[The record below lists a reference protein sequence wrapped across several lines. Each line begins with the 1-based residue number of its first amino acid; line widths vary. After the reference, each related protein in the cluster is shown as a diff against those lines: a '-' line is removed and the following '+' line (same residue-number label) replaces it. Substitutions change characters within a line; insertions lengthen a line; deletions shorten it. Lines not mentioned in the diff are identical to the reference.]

1 MLWKRV
7 TAALGAAIAVGAAN
21 AQIPSAPATDW
32 ATFSRFLSLMN
43 VFVQAA
49 SASCPTSATTGQGC
63 DPNAAQRAF
72 DDIVNGRNPEANAV
86 MLDIFAGVP
95 QAEREKMLA
104 IGRSMAAMSRKQTAA
119 VGPGPTAG
127 ENAAIRARKDLAQM
141 GLVYHDPAQFIN
153 AVKRKDA
160 IAVRLFLSGRG
171 VEPDARDSWGV
182 SALELAKRGGDAE
195 IIALVSGA
203 QPR

>member
-1 MLWKRV
+1 MFWKRV
-7 TAALGAAIAVGAAN
+7 TAALGAAIAVGAVN
-21 AQIPSAPATDW
+21 AQTPSSPATDW
-32 ATFSRFLSLMN
+32 ATVSRFLALVN

-49 SASCPTSATTGQGC
+49 SASCPPGATSTQGC
-63 DPNAAQRAF
+63 DPDAAQRAF

-95 QAEREKMLA
+95 QPEREKMLA

-119 VGPGPTAG
+119 VGQTAG
-127 ENAAIRARKDLAQM
+127 EGAAIRARKDLAQM
-141 GLVYHDPAQFIN
+141 GLVYHDPAQFID

-171 VEPDARDSWGV
+171 VDPDARDAWGV

-195 IIALVSGA
+195 IIALVSAA